1 MLQFSLYNYSY
12 AYILVKGR
20 IIITGAKADA
30 GKHSL
35 KIKEEF
41 KNLKKHK
48 IQNIFTKMKQI
59 KLVFSMIWFMEI
71 LKI

>member
-20 IIITGAKADA
+20 ITITGAKADA
-30 GKHSL
+30 GKHLL
-35 KIKEEF
+35 KINEEF

-48 IQNIFTKMKQI
+48 IQNIFTKMK
-59 KLVFSMIWFMEI
+59 
-71 LKI
+71 